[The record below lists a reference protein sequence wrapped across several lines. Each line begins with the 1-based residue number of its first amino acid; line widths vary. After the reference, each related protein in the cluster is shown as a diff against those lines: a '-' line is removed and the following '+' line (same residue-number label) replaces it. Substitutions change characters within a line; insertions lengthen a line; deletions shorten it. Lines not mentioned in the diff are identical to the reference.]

1 MSFIIK
7 SFIIK
12 PQALDIKNAI
22 PDKSEFCIT
31 TDIVCLSHFTNDKI
45 LFTYKAGNKSIA
57 FSEKSCGDLNKEHEV
72 RDEVNVISRQ
82 WGNGVE
88 SLINISVTVAQE
100 KIGSKNTF
108 KTITWVKE

>member
-7 SFIIK
+7 SLEIK
-12 PQALDIKNAI
+12 PQALDIKEAV
-22 PDKSEFCIT
+22 PDNSEFSIT

-45 LFTYKAGNKSIA
+45 LFTYKAGGKLIA
-57 FSEKSCGDLNKEHEV
+57 LSEKGCGSISKEHEV
-72 RDEVNVISRQ
+72 RDEVKVISRR

-100 KIGSKNTF
+100 KIGAKSTF
-108 KTITWVKE
+108 KTLTWVKA